1 MSFVWGT
8 PSEVISIRLGDNKSS
23 CGASLHQEES
33 WATWSEKRMLWVL
46 DGPLEKDWRGTI
58 CLFPA
63 EPDTTKPGK
72 AFRFNEMSN

>member
-1 MSFVWGT
+1 
-8 PSEVISIRLGDNKSS
+8 
-23 CGASLHQEES
+23 
-33 WATWSEKRMLWVL
+33 MLWVL